1 MPRAKSHR
9 RAQAAKR
16 RIAERQSWTPGPPIP
31 EFVARRGT
39 GYRHR
44 VRRWRTSEL
53 THRPIKFV
61 TPAQR
66 SDQQMVFVI
75 GDSHLRAIVDGFVS
89 MPQGSLSFSFLSVPG
104 GAAADLRTEVMHASL
119 PWTPDAVCVC
129 APSNNLTASR
139 TIGEAALDFGALL
152 TTVCNLWPK
161 VFVLD
166 FPPRINTDPGL
177 QVLLRQEYHRVTA
190 RMGLPFV
197 SVAEHLPLHR
207 LELWCHDGV
216 HLSDTDGMPVMV
228 ELLWDA
234 AVRQLVPP
242 PAEPPVSP
250 RTSPRTRVSPRLV
263 VTGHVPV
270 PRHSDPWEWTVVGRE
285 CKAGSPTVRQS
296 VIPSNPVWFSGAML
310 DAMEKVSP
318 SSASDCT
325 AAPAAGQASPV
336 KRQPRGVATRSRG
349 GKRQVGAGNTFTCPC
364 DRVCP
369 QAQPSSAAGGGSNPG
384 GLGGVCTAVV
394 CWCGARGGGGGG
406 GCCSLPCHGDG
417 VHC

>member
-66 SDQQMVFVI
+66 SDQQQMVFVV

-89 MPQGSLSFSFLSVPG
+89 
-104 GAAADLRTEVMHASL
+104 L
-119 PWTPDAVCVC
+119 P
-129 APSNNLTASR
+129 
-139 TIGEAALDFGALL
+139 
-152 TTVCNLWPK
+152 
-161 VFVLD
+161 
-166 FPPRINTDPGL
+166 
-177 QVLLRQEYHRVTA
+177 Y
-190 RMGLPFV
+190 V

-242 PAEPPVSP
+242 PPEPVVSP

-285 CKAGSPTVRQS
+285 CKAGTPTVQQS

-336 KRQPRGVATRSRG
+336 KRRLRSVAKRIRG
-349 GKRQVGAGNTFTCPC
+349 GKRQVLATPSPARVIESASRPSPAVQQVEAVAQEFVRGSAVPLCAGALPEVVGEEEVAASCPAMPMTSTIEEGG
-364 DRVCP
+364 RMP
-369 QAQPSSAAGGGSNPG
+369 QKISKAKSSFSPCFSKDGENEEQQSASEDE
-384 GLGGVCTAVV
+384 VV
-394 CWCGARGGGGGG
+394 EK
-406 GCCSLPCHGDG
+406 
-417 VHC
+417 

>member
-1 MPRAKSHR
+1 MMANFQADPPSHQVR
-9 RAQAAKR
+9 HSSTASGAA
-16 RIAERQSWTPGPPIP
+16 
-31 EFVARRGT
+31 
-39 GYRHR
+39 
-44 VRRWRTSEL
+44 
-53 THRPIKFV
+53 
-61 TPAQR
+61 
-66 SDQQMVFVI
+66 
-75 GDSHLRAIVDGFVS
+75 
-89 MPQGSLSFSFLSVPG
+89 G

-177 QVLLRQEYHRVTA
+177 QDLLRQEYHRVTA
-190 RMGLPFV
+190 RMGLPYV

-207 LELWCHDGV
+207 LELCCHDGV

-242 PAEPPVSP
+242 PPEPRVSP

-263 VTGHVPV
+263 VTGH
-270 PRHSDPWEWTVVGRE
+270 
-285 CKAGSPTVRQS
+285 AGTPTVRQS
-296 VIPSNPVWFSGAML
+296 VIPSNPVWFNGAML

-318 SSASDCT
+318 SSASDCI

-336 KRQPRGVATRSRG
+336 KRQLRSVATRIRGGKRQASPVKRQTRGVARRSRG
-349 GKRQVGAGNTFTCPC
+349 GKRQVLPTPSPARVIESASRPSPAVQQVEAVSQEFLEGSAVPLCAGVVPEVVLGEEEVAAACPAMPMEST
-364 DRVCP
+364 VEE
-369 QAQPSSAAGGGSNPG
+369 
-384 GLGGVCTAVV
+384 
-394 CWCGARGGGGGG
+394 GARMPQKI
-406 GCCSLPCHGDG
+406 SKAKNEKIVADG
-417 VHC
+417 NCFFRAISQAVSGSQKHHRKIRLAVCKELERNA